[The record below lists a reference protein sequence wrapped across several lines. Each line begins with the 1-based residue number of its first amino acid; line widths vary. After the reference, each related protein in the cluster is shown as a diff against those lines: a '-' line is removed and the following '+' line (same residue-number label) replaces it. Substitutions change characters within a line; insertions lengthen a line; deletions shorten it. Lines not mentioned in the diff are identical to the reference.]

1 MKKSVLLLVFA
12 FSLAMTGCK
21 NDKSEENTDAVKEE
35 VVVDESFNVTIEAV
49 IKQDDDIALY
59 YTTDGTTDFSKVTP
73 IWQGVKG
80 NPAAQKIVYKLP
92 KDAKPTEFRIDF
104 GLKENQEDIYFNKI
118 TFSHLG
124 AERTIACPEMVDF
137 FRADDNN
144 CSFDPA
150 TGLIKAKMVN
160 GKRAVPSIYPQDKN
174 LLAELQKLH

>member
-12 FSLAMTGCK
+12 ISMTVGSCK
-21 NDKSEENTDAVKEE
+21 KEQSVDNADAVTEE
-35 VVVDESFNVTIEAV
+35 VVVDKVFSVVLDAV

-59 YTTDGTTDFSKVTP
+59 YTTDGSTDFSKVIP
-73 IWQGVKG
+73 IWQAVKG
-80 NPAAQKIVYKLP
+80 NPSAQQITFKLP
-92 KDAKPTEFRIDF
+92 EGTKPTEFRIDF

-150 TGLIKAKMVN
+150 TGLIKAKIVA
-160 GKRAVPSIYPQDKN
+160 GKRAVPSIYPQEKN
-174 LLAELQKLH
+174 LMPELEKLH